1 MGEAT
6 EQAAA
11 WPTSCCP
18 PDRARPLGP
27 GTGQPPGAP
36 GQGQERVEKGQ
47 GVRWDQDRPGARGM
61 PELRVRGVPSLP
73 GSSSPGNGGSSPVP
87 ATCCPSEALALSGL
101 RCAPVQGAQGSDHTP
116 PPQDFLRCVTAAL
129 IYFAISITAVAKYSD
144 AASKAAGVS
153 SPLSPG
159 RGCPAMPPQGHPTPG
174 GAPDALW
181 TLSVWG
187 RVCPCIG
194 PWACTQVSTTAE
206 SLSGVSVGPG
216 FGGLLAHQG
225 HSAVSYLPV
234 LGGGCARPS
243 RLFSGSSGAA
253 ASLPVPGPRPRDS
266 QLPVMGA
273 MRPVPSH
280 RCSASLPPS
289 CLPLIST

>member
-6 EQAAA
+6 GQAAA

-27 GTGQPPGAP
+27 GTGQPPGTP

-47 GVRWDQDRPGARGM
+47 GVRWGQDRPGARGM
-61 PELRVRGVPSLP
+61 PELRVRGVL
-73 GSSSPGNGGSSPVP
+73 
-87 ATCCPSEALALSGL
+87 C
-101 RCAPVQGAQGSDHTP
+101 CAPVPGAQGSDHAP

-153 SPLSPG
+153 SPPSPG

-187 RVCPCIG
+187 RVCPRIG
-194 PWACTQVSTTAE
+194 PWTCTQVSTTAE
-206 SLSGVSVGPG
+206 SLSRASVGPG
-216 FGGLLAHQG
+216 
-225 HSAVSYLPV
+225 
-234 LGGGCARPS
+234 LGGCLPTKATVQFPTCRSWEAAVLVRP
-243 RLFSGSSGAA
+243 A
-253 ASLPVPGPRPRDS
+253 
-266 QLPVMGA
+266 
-273 MRPVPSH
+273 
-280 RCSASLPPS
+280 CSAGQVGRRLPCLSRALGPETPS
-289 CLPLIST
+289 SP